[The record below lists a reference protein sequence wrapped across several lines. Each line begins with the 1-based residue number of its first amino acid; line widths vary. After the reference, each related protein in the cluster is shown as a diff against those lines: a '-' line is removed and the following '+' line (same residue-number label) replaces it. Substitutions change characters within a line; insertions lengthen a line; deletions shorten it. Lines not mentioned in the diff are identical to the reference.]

1 MNNISIIIPYLNYE
15 NLIFNNLEKII
26 NKINLLKL
34 KYEIIVINDGS
45 TDNTTNILKSYDIK
59 VLKQSNK
66 GKGAAVQNGIRN
78 SSGDYILIQDADLE
92 YDPKDYKKIIDIF
105 NKNKAQVVYGSRVL
119 GKKRYRSDNFI
130 SLTRVF
136 FNHILTILSNAF
148 NNQSLTDAH
157 TCYKAFSSQLF
168 KSINLEENGFAFCP
182 EITTKISN
190 LKIQIF
196 EVSISY
202 NGRNY
207 KQGKKISYKDGI
219 RAIYA
224 LLRYKFIKNI

>member
-1 MNNISIIIPYLNYE
+1 MIDLSIIIPVYNE
-15 NLIFNNLEKII
+15 RNTIITIIEKINNLNI
-26 NKINLLKL
+26 NKQIIVVDDYSVDGTKEILLKN
-34 KYEIIVINDGS
+34 KNKID
-45 TDNTTNILKSYDIK
+45 IL
-59 VLKQSNK
+59 LFHNK
-66 GKGAAVQNGIRN
+66 NLGKGAAIKTAQKKIKGKYTI
-78 SSGDYILIQDADLE
+78 IQDADLE
-92 YDPKDYKKIIDIF
+92 YDPKDYIKIINFF
-105 NKNKAQVVYGSRVL
+105 NKNKVEAVYGSRVL
-119 GKKRYRSDNFI
+119 GKKRYKSDNFI

-136 FNHILTILSNAF
+136 FNHILTIFSNIS

-168 KSINLEENGFAFCP
+168 KNINLEEKGFAFCP
-182 EITTKISN
+182 EINTKISN
-190 LKIQIF
+190 LKIEIF

-207 KQGKKISYKDGI
+207 KQGKKISYKDGF